1 MPKKEYMA
9 TLPLGTSDHL
19 GIVGVVREQL
29 VPDRVILSSDSH
41 VFEPPD
47 LWTQRID
54 NAFKSRAPRLQRVG
68 DVDHLVI
75 EDGQMIAGIGL
86 ISNAGARY
94 EAPETISDH
103 ARFEDV
109 HEGGYDPGQHLKD
122 MVIDGVYGEVLYPS
136 QGLFYYKVADPQLFS
151 AICRTYNDWLAEFC
165 GVDPDR
171 LKAIAMINVDDTA
184 DAVGEL
190 ERTAKLGFVGAMIA
204 EYPLEERR
212 YDHPGYEPLWA
223 AAAALNMPLSL
234 HTATRRVQSNSAL
247 VERTVHDASRRAT
260 KVFLPAISMCDMI
273 FSGVFERHPDLRL
286 AIVEFELSWVPYVL
300 TNMDYTYR
308 ERNEE
313 ALYRF
318 KGDTLPSDF
327 FARNVYLSFQEDDVG
342 IRLRDRIGVDRMMW
356 GSDYPHSES
365 TFPRSREVLDGIL
378 QGVPEEERAKI
389 VCHNTA
395 GLYGFDLER
404 ISHPPVVG

>member
-1 MPKKEYMA
+1 MIWELKLLEP
-9 TLPLGTSDHL
+9 
-19 GIVGVVREQL
+19 I
-29 VPDRVILSSDSH
+29 ILSSDSH

-47 LWTQRID
+47 LWTKRID
-54 NAFKSRAPRLQRVG
+54 NAFKSRAPRMERVG

-94 EAPETISDH
+94 DAPETISDH

-109 HEGGYDPGQHLKD
+109 HEGGYDPAQHLRD

-151 AICRTYNDWLAEFC
+151 AICRAYNDWLAEFC
-165 GVDPDR
+165 SVDPDR
-171 LKAIAMINVDDTA
+171 LKAIAMINVDDVA
-184 DAVGEL
+184 DAVSEL
-190 ERTAKLGFVGAMIA
+190 ERTAKFGFVGAMIT

-212 YDHPGYEPLWA
+212 YDHSDYEPLWA
-223 AAAALNMPLSL
+223 AAAGLNMPLSL
-234 HTATRRVQSNSAL
+234 HTATRRVLSNTAL

-273 FSGVFERHPDLRL
+273 FSGVFERYPDLRL

-308 ERNEE
+308 ERHEE
-313 ALYRF
+313 AQYRF

-327 FARNVYLSFQEDDVG
+327 FARNVFLSFQEDDIG
-342 IRLRDRIGVDRMMW
+342 IRLRDRIGVDCMMW

-365 TFPRSREVLDGIL
+365 TFPRSRQVLDEIL

-395 GLYGFDLER
+395 RLYGFDLER
-404 ISHPPVVG
+404 ISRAL

>member
-1 MPKKEYMA
+1 MIWELK
-9 TLPLGTSDHL
+9 LPEP
-19 GIVGVVREQL
+19 I
-29 VPDRVILSSDSH
+29 ILSSDSH

-47 LWTQRID
+47 LWTKRID
-54 NAFKSRAPRLQRVG
+54 NAFKSRAPRMERVG

-94 EAPETISDH
+94 DAPETISDH

-109 HEGGYDPGQHLKD
+109 HEGGYDPAQHLRD

-151 AICRTYNDWLAEFC
+151 AICRAYNDWLAEFC
-165 GVDPDR
+165 SVDPDR
-171 LKAIAMINVDDTA
+171 LKAIAMINVDDVA
-184 DAVGEL
+184 DAVSEL
-190 ERTAKLGFVGAMIA
+190 ERTAKFGFVGAMIT

-212 YDHPGYEPLWA
+212 YDHSDYEPLWA
-223 AAAALNMPLSL
+223 AAAGLNMPLSL
-234 HTATRRVQSNSAL
+234 HTATRRVLSNTAL

-273 FSGVFERHPDLRL
+273 FSGVFERYPDLRL

-308 ERNEE
+308 ERHEE
-313 ALYRF
+313 AQYRF

-327 FARNVYLSFQEDDVG
+327 FARNVFLSFQEDDIG
-342 IRLRDRIGVDRMMW
+342 IRLRDRIGVDCMMW

-365 TFPRSREVLDGIL
+365 TFPRSRQVLDEIL

-395 GLYGFDLER
+395 RLYGFDLER
-404 ISHPPVVG
+404 ISRAL

>member
-1 MPKKEYMA
+1 M
-9 TLPLGTSDHL
+9 
-19 GIVGVVREQL
+19 
-29 VPDRVILSSDSH
+29 PDRLILSSDSH

-54 NAFKSRAPRLQRVG
+54 DAFKSRAPRMERVG

-109 HEGGYDPGQHLKD
+109 HEGGYDPAQHLRD
-122 MVIDGVYGEVLYPS
+122 MMIDGVHGEVLYPS
-136 QGLFYYKVADPQLFS
+136 QGLFYYKVADPLLFS
-151 AICRTYNDWLAEFC
+151 AICRTYNDWLAEFYS
-165 GVDPDR
+165 VDPDR
-171 LKAIAMINVDDTA
+171 LKAIAMINVDDVG

-190 ERTAKLGFVGAMIA
+190 ERTAKLGFVGGMIA
-204 EYPLEERR
+204 EYPPEERR
-212 YDHPGYEPLWA
+212 YDHPDYEPLWA
-223 AAAALNMPLSL
+223 AAAALDMSLSL
-234 HTATRRVQSNSAL
+234 HTATRRARSNSAL
-247 VERTVHDASRRAT
+247 GERTVHDASRRAT

-273 FSGVFERHPDLRL
+273 FSGVFERHPGLRL
-286 AIVEFELSWVPYVL
+286 AIVEFELSWAPYVL

-342 IRLRDRIGVDRMMW
+342 IRLRDRIGVDCMMW

-365 TFPRSREVLDGIL
+365 TFPRSREVLDEIL
-378 QGVPEEERAKI
+378 QGVPEAERAKI

-395 GLYGFDLER
+395 RLYGFNLER
-404 ISHPPVVG
+404 ISSPPAVV

>member
-1 MPKKEYMA
+1 M
-9 TLPLGTSDHL
+9 SDRL
-19 GIVGVVREQL
+19 
-29 VPDRVILSSDSH
+29 ILSSDSH

-47 LWTQRID
+47 LWTERID
-54 NAFKSRAPRLQRVG
+54 DAFKSRAPRMKRVG
-68 DVDHLVI
+68 DVDHLVV

-86 ISNAGARY
+86 ISNAGARF

-109 HEGGYDPGQHLKD
+109 HQGGYDPARHLKD
-122 MVIDGVYGEVLYPS
+122 MAIDGVSGEVLYPS
-136 QGLFYYKVADPQLFS
+136 QGLFYYKVADPLLFS

-171 LKAIAMINVDDTA
+171 LKAIAMINVDDVA

-212 YDHPGYEPLWA
+212 YDQPDYEPLWA
-223 AAAALNMPLSL
+223 AAAALDMSLSL
-234 HTATRRVQSNSAL
+234 HTATRRVHSNSAL
-247 VERTVHDASRRAT
+247 GERTVHDASRRAT

-286 AIVEFELSWVPYVL
+286 AIVEFELSWVPYVVV
-300 TNMDYTYR
+300 NMDYTYR
-308 ERNEE
+308 ERHEE

-327 FARNVYLSFQEDDVG
+327 FQRNVYLSFQEDDVG
-342 IRLRDRIGVDRMMW
+342 IRMRDRIGVDCMMW

-365 TFPRSREVLDGIL
+365 TFPRSREVLDEIL
-378 QGVPEEERAKI
+378 EGVPEDERAKI

-395 GLYGFDLER
+395 RLYGFDLER
-404 ISHPPVVG
+404 ISRPPVVG

>member
-1 MPKKEYMA
+1 
-9 TLPLGTSDHL
+9 LPDP
-19 GIVGVVREQL
+19 I
-29 VPDRVILSSDSH
+29 ILSSDSH

-47 LWTQRID
+47 LWTKRID
-54 NAFKSRAPRLQRVG
+54 NAFKSRAPRMERVG

-94 EAPETISDH
+94 DAPETISDH

-109 HEGGYDPGQHLKD
+109 HEGGYDPAQHLRD

-151 AICRTYNDWLAEFC
+151 AICRAYNDWLAEFC
-165 GVDPDR
+165 SVGPDR
-171 LKAIAMINVDDTA
+171 LKAIAMINVDDVA
-184 DAVGEL
+184 DAVSEL
-190 ERTAKLGFVGAMIA
+190 ERTAKFGFVGAMIT

-212 YDHPGYEPLWA
+212 YDHSDYEPLWA
-223 AAAALNMPLSL
+223 AAAGLNMPLSL
-234 HTATRRVQSNSAL
+234 HTATRRVLSNTAL

-273 FSGVFERHPDLRL
+273 FSGVFERYPDLRL

-308 ERNEE
+308 ERHEE
-313 ALYRF
+313 AQYRF

-327 FARNVYLSFQEDDVG
+327 FARNVFLSFQEDDIG
-342 IRLRDRIGVDRMMW
+342 IRLRDRIGVDCMMW

-365 TFPRSREVLDGIL
+365 TFPRSRQVLDEIL

-395 GLYGFDLER
+395 RLYGFDLER
-404 ISHPPVVG
+404 ISRAL

>member
-1 MPKKEYMA
+1 MIWELK
-9 TLPLGTSDHL
+9 LPEP
-19 GIVGVVREQL
+19 I
-29 VPDRVILSSDSH
+29 ILSSDSH

-47 LWTQRID
+47 LWTKRID
-54 NAFKSRAPRLQRVG
+54 NAFKSRAPRMERVG

-94 EAPETISDH
+94 DAPETISDH

-109 HEGGYDPGQHLKD
+109 HEGGYDPAQHLRD

-151 AICRTYNDWLAEFC
+151 AICRAYNDWLAEFC
-165 GVDPDR
+165 SVGPDR
-171 LKAIAMINVDDTA
+171 LKAIAMINVDDVA
-184 DAVGEL
+184 DAVSEL
-190 ERTAKLGFVGAMIA
+190 ERTAKFGFVGAMIT

-212 YDHPGYEPLWA
+212 YDHSDYEPLWA
-223 AAAALNMPLSL
+223 AAAGLNMPLSL
-234 HTATRRVQSNSAL
+234 HTATRRVLSNTAL

-273 FSGVFERHPDLRL
+273 FSGVFERYPDLRL
-286 AIVEFELSWVPYVL
+286 AIVEFELSWAPYVL

-308 ERNEE
+308 ERHEE
-313 ALYRF
+313 AQYRF

-327 FARNVYLSFQEDDVG
+327 FARNVFLSFQEDDIG
-342 IRLRDRIGVDRMMW
+342 IRLRDRIGVDCMMW
-356 GSDYPHSES
+356 SSDYPHSES
-365 TFPRSREVLDGIL
+365 TFPRSRQVLDEIL

-395 GLYGFDLER
+395 RLYGFDLER
-404 ISHPPVVG
+404 ISRAL

>member
-1 MPKKEYMA
+1 MIWELK
-9 TLPLGTSDHL
+9 LPEP
-19 GIVGVVREQL
+19 I
-29 VPDRVILSSDSH
+29 ILSSDSH

-47 LWTQRID
+47 LWTKRID
-54 NAFKSRAPRLQRVG
+54 NAFKSRAPRMERVG

-94 EAPETISDH
+94 DAPETISDH

-109 HEGGYDPGQHLKD
+109 HEGGYDPAQHLRD

-151 AICRTYNDWLAEFC
+151 AICRAYNDWLAEFC
-165 GVDPDR
+165 SVGPDR
-171 LKAIAMINVDDTA
+171 LKAIAMINVDDVA
-184 DAVGEL
+184 DAVSEL
-190 ERTAKLGFVGAMIA
+190 ERTAKFGFVGAMIT

-212 YDHPGYEPLWA
+212 YDHSDYEPLWA
-223 AAAALNMPLSL
+223 AAAGLNMPLSL
-234 HTATRRVQSNSAL
+234 HTATRRVLSNTAL

-260 KVFLPAISMCDMI
+260 KVLLPAISMCDMI
-273 FSGVFERHPDLRL
+273 FSGVFERYPDLRL
-286 AIVEFELSWVPYVL
+286 AIVEFELSWAPYVL

-308 ERNEE
+308 ERHEE
-313 ALYRF
+313 AQYRF

-327 FARNVYLSFQEDDVG
+327 FARNVFLSFQEDDIG
-342 IRLRDRIGVDRMMW
+342 IRLRDRIGVDCMMW

-365 TFPRSREVLDGIL
+365 TFPRSRQVLDEIL

-395 GLYGFDLER
+395 RLYGFDLER
-404 ISHPPVVG
+404 ISRAL

>member
-1 MPKKEYMA
+1 MIWELK
-9 TLPLGTSDHL
+9 LPEP
-19 GIVGVVREQL
+19 I
-29 VPDRVILSSDSH
+29 ILSSDSH

-47 LWTQRID
+47 LWTKRID
-54 NAFKSRAPRLQRVG
+54 NAFKSRAPRMERVG

-94 EAPETISDH
+94 DAPETISDH

-109 HEGGYDPGQHLKD
+109 HEGGYDPAQHLRD

-151 AICRTYNDWLAEFC
+151 AICRAYNDWLAEFC
-165 GVDPDR
+165 SVGPDR
-171 LKAIAMINVDDTA
+171 LKAIAMINVDDVA
-184 DAVGEL
+184 DAVSEL
-190 ERTAKLGFVGAMIA
+190 ERTAKFGFVGAMIT

-212 YDHPGYEPLWA
+212 YDHSDYEPLWA
-223 AAAALNMPLSL
+223 AAAGLNMPLSL
-234 HTATRRVQSNSAL
+234 HTATRRVLSNTAL

-273 FSGVFERHPDLRL
+273 FSGVFERYPDLRL
-286 AIVEFELSWVPYVL
+286 AIVEFELSWAPYVL

-308 ERNEE
+308 ERHEE
-313 ALYRF
+313 AQYRF

-327 FARNVYLSFQEDDVG
+327 FARNVFLSFQEDDIG
-342 IRLRDRIGVDRMMW
+342 IRLRDRIGVDCMMW

-365 TFPRSREVLDGIL
+365 TFPRSRQVLDEIL

-395 GLYGFDLER
+395 RLYGFDLER
-404 ISHPPVVG
+404 ISRAL

>member
-1 MPKKEYMA
+1 MIWELK
-9 TLPLGTSDHL
+9 LPEP
-19 GIVGVVREQL
+19 I
-29 VPDRVILSSDSH
+29 ILSSDSH

-47 LWTQRID
+47 LWTKRID
-54 NAFKSRAPRLQRVG
+54 NAFKSRAPRMERVG

-94 EAPETISDH
+94 DAPETISDH

-109 HEGGYDPGQHLKD
+109 HEGGYDPAQHLRD

-151 AICRTYNDWLAEFC
+151 AICRAYNDWLAEFC
-165 GVDPDR
+165 SVGPDR
-171 LKAIAMINVDDTA
+171 LKAIAMINVDDVA
-184 DAVGEL
+184 DAVSEL
-190 ERTAKLGFVGAMIA
+190 ERTAKFGFVGAMIT

-212 YDHPGYEPLWA
+212 YDHSDYEPLWA
-223 AAAALNMPLSL
+223 AAAGLNMPLSL
-234 HTATRRVQSNSAL
+234 HTATRRVLSNTAL

-273 FSGVFERHPDLRL
+273 FSGVFERYPDLRL

-308 ERNEE
+308 ERHEE
-313 ALYRF
+313 AQYRF

-327 FARNVYLSFQEDDVG
+327 FARNVFLSFQEDDIG
-342 IRLRDRIGVDRMMW
+342 IRLRDRIGVDCMMW

-365 TFPRSREVLDGIL
+365 TFPRSRQVLDEIL

-395 GLYGFDLER
+395 RLYGFDLER
-404 ISHPPVVG
+404 ISRAL

>member
-1 MPKKEYMA
+1 MIWELK
-9 TLPLGTSDHL
+9 LPEP
-19 GIVGVVREQL
+19 I
-29 VPDRVILSSDSH
+29 ILSSDSH

-47 LWTQRID
+47 LWTKRID
-54 NAFKSRAPRLQRVG
+54 NAFKSRAPRMERVG

-94 EAPETISDH
+94 DAPETISDH

-109 HEGGYDPGQHLKD
+109 HEGGYDPAQHLRD

-151 AICRTYNDWLAEFC
+151 AICRAYNDWLAEFC
-165 GVDPDR
+165 SVGPDR
-171 LKAIAMINVDDTA
+171 LKAIAMINVDDVA
-184 DAVGEL
+184 DAVSEL
-190 ERTAKLGFVGAMIA
+190 ERTAKFGFVGAMIT

-212 YDHPGYEPLWA
+212 YDHSDYEPLWA
-223 AAAALNMPLSL
+223 AAAGLNMPLSL
-234 HTATRRVQSNSAL
+234 HPATRRVLSNTAL

-273 FSGVFERHPDLRL
+273 FSGVFERYPDLRL

-308 ERNEE
+308 ERHEE
-313 ALYRF
+313 AQYRF

-327 FARNVYLSFQEDDVG
+327 FARNVFLSFQEDDIG
-342 IRLRDRIGVDRMMW
+342 IRLRDRIGVDCMMW

-365 TFPRSREVLDGIL
+365 TFPRSRQVLDEIL

-395 GLYGFDLER
+395 RLYGFDLER
-404 ISHPPVVG
+404 ISRAL

>member
-1 MPKKEYMA
+1 MA
-9 TLPLGTSDHL
+9 TLALEASVHPGQV
-19 GIVGVVREQL
+19 GIVQGAAL
-29 VPDRVILSSDSH
+29 VPDRLILSSDSH

-54 NAFKSRAPRLQRVG
+54 DAFKARAPRMKRVG
-68 DVDHLVI
+68 DVDHLLV

-109 HEGGYDPGQHLKD
+109 HAGGFDPARHLED
-122 MVIDGVYGEVLYPS
+122 MVIDGVSGEVLYPS
-136 QGLFYYKVADPQLFS
+136 QGLFYYKIADPLLFS
-151 AICRTYNDWLAEFC
+151 AICRAYNDWLAEFC
-165 GVDPDR
+165 AVDPDR
-171 LKAIAMINVDDTA
+171 LKAIAMINVDDVA

-190 ERTAKLGFVGAMIA
+190 ERTAKLGFAGAMIA
-204 EYPLEERR
+204 EYPVEERR
-212 YDHPGYEPLWA
+212 YDHRDYEPLWA
-223 AAAALNMPLSL
+223 TAAALDMPLSL
-234 HTATRRVQSNSAL
+234 HTATRRVLSNSAL
-247 VERTVHDASRRAT
+247 LERTVHDASRRAT

-286 AIVEFELSWVPYVL
+286 AIVEFELAWVPYVL
-300 TNMDYTYR
+300 ASMDYTYR
-308 ERNEE
+308 ERHEE

-342 IRLRDRIGVDRMMW
+342 IRLRDLIGIDRMMW

-365 TFPRSREVLDGIL
+365 TFPRSREVLDEIL
-378 QGVPEEERAKI
+378 AGVPEEERAKI
-389 VCHNTA
+389 VCHNA
-395 GLYGFDLER
+395 ARLYGFDLER
-404 ISHPPVVG
+404 ISSPPVVG